1 MSQPRHTLYGAAFG
15 VPLHVLLAFSG
26 GLDTSYLLRRFV
38 KEGHRVSAVTVDTG
52 GLTQAERDA
61 IATRA
66 AQLGAADF
74 RMVDA
79 RQRVYDQH
87 IAWLIK
93 ANVRRGGVYPLCVGA
108 ERVVQAQ
115 VVAEAAA
122 TIGADAV
129 CHGSTGAG
137 NDQIRFDVAIRT
149 LLPGARILTPIRDE
163 RITRVASA
171 AFLGAEGFP
180 VSAEKRDYSI
190 NQGLWGVTIGGRE
203 THDPWLV
210 PPEAAWPTT
219 RTPALAPAGGV
230 DLKLRFEQGLVE
242 GGLARVEELNTVGAE
257 HGVGRGM
264 HLGDT
269 ILGIKGRIAFEAPA
283 ATILIDAH
291 RELEKL
297 VLTRWQLVQKEQLG
311 SFYGMLLHEGQW
323 FDPVMRDVEAFLD
336 STQQVVTGEVKV
348 HLEQGRV
355 EIRGVRSRFS
365 LIDEA
370 AGRYGEEN
378 GLWTNQDARGFSAVY
393 GMQGV
398 LASRARARAGEKGEG

>member
-1 MSQPRHTLYGAAFG
+1 VHI
-15 VPLHVLLAFSG
+15 LLAYSG

-38 KEGHRVSAVTVDTG
+38 SEGHRVTAITVDTG
-52 GLTQAERDA
+52 GLGASSGGTTERDA

-66 AQLGAADF
+66 YQLGAAEH
-74 RMVDA
+74 RCIDA

-87 IAWLIK
+87 VAFLIK
-93 ANVRRGGVYPLCVGA
+93 ANVKRGGVYPLCVGA

-115 VVAEAAA
+115 VIAEQAAA
-122 TIGADAV
+122 LGVDAV
-129 CHGSTGAG
+129 AHGSTGAG

-163 RITRVASA
+163 RISRATSA
-171 AFLGAEGFP
+171 AFLTEQGFP
-180 VSAEKRDYSI
+180 ISAEKRDYSV

-203 THDPWLV
+203 THDPWQV
-210 PPEAAWPTT
+210 PPEEAWPTT
-219 RTPALAPAGGV
+219 VTPAKAPLGGA
-230 DLKLRFEQGLVE
+230 DLVISFADGLPT
-242 GGLARVEELNTVGAE
+242 GGLAQVEELNLLGAA

-283 ATILIDAH
+283 AAILLDAH

-297 VLTRWQLVQKEQLG
+297 VLTRLQIMQKEQLG
-311 SFYGMLLHEGQW
+311 ALYGMLLHEGQY

-336 STQQVVTGEVKV
+336 SSQRRVVGDVKV

-355 EIRGVRSRFS
+355 EIRGVRSPYS
-365 LIDEA
+365 LMDEA
-370 AGRYGEEN
+370 AGRYGEDN
-378 GLWTNQDARGFSAVY
+378 ALWSAADARGFSAVY
-393 GMQGV
+393 GLQGV
-398 LASRARARAGEKGEG
+398 LAARAARRVASS

>member
-1 MSQPRHTLYGAAFG
+1 M
-15 VPLHVLLAFSG
+15 HVLLAFSG

-38 KEGHRVSAVTVDTG
+38 KEGHRVTAITVDTG
-52 GLTQAERDA
+52 GLTPDERVA

-66 AQLGAADF
+66 EQLGAADF
-74 RMVDA
+74 KLVDA
-79 RQRVYDQH
+79 RKRVYDQH

-115 VVAEAAA
+115 VVAETAKALN
-122 TIGADAV
+122 ADAV

-163 RITRVASA
+163 RITRATSA
-171 AFLGAEGFP
+171 AFLTEEGFP
-180 VSAEKRDYSI
+180 ISAEKRDYSI
-190 NQGLWGVTIGGRE
+190 NSGLWGVTIGGRE
-203 THDPWLV
+203 THDPWLSL
-210 PPEAAWPTT
+210 PEHAWVTT
-219 RTPALAPAGGV
+219 KTPAEAPRDGA
-230 DLKLRFEQGLVE
+230 DLVLRFDKGLVE
-242 GGLARVEELNTVGAE
+242 GGLDTVEQLNALGAA

-283 ATILIDAH
+283 AAILIDAH

-311 SFYGMLLHEGQW
+311 AFYGQMLHEGQW

-336 STQQVVTGEVKV
+336 SSQKAVTGEVKV

-355 EIRGVRSRFS
+355 EVRGVRSPYS
-365 LIDEA
+365 LVDEA

-378 GLWTNQDARGFSAVY
+378 GLWSAQDARGFSAVY
-393 GMQGV
+393 GLQGV
-398 LASRARARAGEKGEG
+398 LAARARARAGES

>member
-1 MSQPRHTLYGAAFG
+1 M
-15 VPLHVLLAFSG
+15 HVLLAFSG

-38 KEGHRVSAVTVDTG
+38 KEGHRVTAITVDTG
-52 GLTQAERDA
+52 GLTPDERVA

-66 AQLGAADF
+66 EQLGAADF
-74 RMVDA
+74 KLVDA
-79 RQRVYDQH
+79 RKRVYDQH

-115 VVAEAAA
+115 VVAETAKALN
-122 TIGADAV
+122 ADAV

-163 RITRVASA
+163 RITRATSA
-171 AFLGAEGFP
+171 AFLTDEGFP
-180 VSAEKRDYSI
+180 ISAEKRDYSI
-190 NQGLWGVTIGGRE
+190 NSGLWGVTIGGRE
-203 THDPWLV
+203 THDPWLSL
-210 PPEAAWPTT
+210 PEHAWVTT
-219 RTPALAPAGGV
+219 KTPAEAPRDGA
-230 DLKLRFEQGLVE
+230 DLVLRFDKGLVE
-242 GGLARVEELNTVGAE
+242 GGLDTVEQLNALGAA

-283 ATILIDAH
+283 AAILIDAH

-311 SFYGMLLHEGQW
+311 AFYGQMLHEGQW

-336 STQQVVTGEVKV
+336 SSQKAVTGEVKV

-355 EIRGVRSRFS
+355 EVRGVRSPYS
-365 LIDEA
+365 LVDEA

-378 GLWTNQDARGFSAVY
+378 GLWTAQDARGFSAVY
-393 GMQGV
+393 GLQGV
-398 LASRARARAGEKGEG
+398 LAARARARAGES

>member
-1 MSQPRHTLYGAAFG
+1 M
-15 VPLHVLLAFSG
+15 HVLLAFSG

-38 KEGHRVSAVTVDTG
+38 KEGHRVTAITVDTG
-52 GLTQAERDA
+52 GLTPAEREA

-66 AQLGAADF
+66 KQLGAADF
-74 RMVDA
+74 RMIDA

-87 IAWLIK
+87 IAWLVK

-115 VVAEAAA
+115 VVAESAGA
-122 TIGADAV
+122 IGADAV

-163 RITRVASA
+163 RITRATSA
-171 AFLGAEGFP
+171 AFLTEEGFP

-190 NQGLWGVTIGGRE
+190 NAGLWGVTIGGRE
-203 THDPWLV
+203 THDPWQV
-210 PPEAAWPTT
+210 PPESAYPTT
-219 RTPALAPAGGV
+219 TTPAKAPAEGH
-230 DLKLRFEQGLVE
+230 DLVLRFEKGLVE
-242 GGLARVEELNTVGAE
+242 GGLDTVEALNTIGAA

-283 ATILIDAH
+283 AAILLDAH

-311 SFYGMLLHEGQW
+311 AFYGQMLHEGQW

-336 STQQVVTGEVKV
+336 SSQRVVTGDVKV

-355 EIRGVRSRFS
+355 EVRGVRSPFS
-365 LIDEA
+365 LVDEA

-378 GLWTNQDARGFSAVY
+378 GLWTAQDARGFSAVY
-393 GMQGV
+393 GLQGV
-398 LASRARARAGEKGEG
+398 LAARAQARAASTDNKS

>member
-1 MSQPRHTLYGAAFG
+1 M
-15 VPLHVLLAFSG
+15 HVLLAFSG

-38 KEGHRVSAVTVDTG
+38 KEGHRVTAITVDTG
-52 GLTQAERDA
+52 GLSPDERTA

-74 RMVDA
+74 QLIDA

-87 IAWLIK
+87 IAWLIR

-115 VVAEAAA
+115 VVAEMARAL
-122 TIGADAV
+122 GADAV

-163 RITRVASA
+163 RITRVQSA
-171 AFLGAEGFP
+171 AFLTEEGFP

-190 NQGLWGVTIGGRE
+190 NAGLWGVTIGGRE
-203 THDPWLV
+203 THDPWQSL
-210 PPEAAWPTT
+210 PEGAWPTT
-219 RTPALAPAGGV
+219 KTPSEAPGEGV
-230 DLKLRFEQGLVE
+230 EFILRFENGLVE
-242 GGLARVEELNTVGAE
+242 GGLDTVEHLNALGAS
-257 HGVGRGM
+257 HGVGRGT

-269 ILGIKGRIAFEAPA
+269 ILGIKGRIGFEAPA
-283 ATILIDAH
+283 AAILIDAH
-291 RELEKL
+291 RELETL

-311 SFYGMLLHEGQW
+311 AFYGQMLHEGQW
-323 FDPVMRDVEAFLD
+323 FDPVMRDVEAFL
-336 STQQVVTGEVKV
+336 SSSQQVVTGDVRV
-348 HLEQGRV
+348 RLQQGRV
-355 EIRGVRSRFS
+355 EVLGVRSAFS
-365 LIDEA
+365 LVDEA

-378 GLWTNQDARGFSAVY
+378 GLWTAQDARGFSAVY
-393 GMQGV
+393 GLQGV
-398 LASRARARAGEKGEG
+398 LAARARARAASS

>member
-1 MSQPRHTLYGAAFG
+1 M
-15 VPLHVLLAFSG
+15 HVLLAFSG

-38 KEGHRVSAVTVDTG
+38 KEGHRVTAITVDTG
-52 GLTQAERDA
+52 GLTPDERIA

-66 AQLGAADF
+66 QKLGAADF
-74 RMVDA
+74 RMIDA

-115 VVAEAAA
+115 VVAESAGA
-122 TIGADAV
+122 IGADAV

-163 RITRVASA
+163 RITRATSA
-171 AFLGAEGFP
+171 AFLTEEGFP
-180 VSAEKRDYSI
+180 ISAEKRDYSI
-190 NQGLWGVTIGGRE
+190 NAGLWGVTIGGRE
-203 THDPWLV
+203 THDPWQV
-210 PPEAAWPTT
+210 PPEAAYPTT
-219 RTPALAPAGGV
+219 KTPALAPAAGH
-230 DLKLRFEQGLVE
+230 DLLLRFENGLVE
-242 GGLARVEELNTVGAE
+242 GGLDTVEALNAIGAA

-283 ATILIDAH
+283 AAILLDAH

-311 SFYGMLLHEGQW
+311 SFYGQMLHEGQW
-323 FDPVMRDVEAFLD
+323 FDPVMRDIEAFLD
-336 STQQVVTGEVKV
+336 SSQRVVTGDVKV

-355 EIRGVRSRFS
+355 EVRGVRSPYS
-365 LIDEA
+365 LVDEA

-378 GLWTNQDARGFSAVY
+378 GLWTAQDARGFSAVY
-393 GMQGV
+393 GLQGV
-398 LASRARARAGEKGEG
+398 LAARARARAASSDQNQS